1 MYLTSTRP
9 GFMFVVSLISHFMA
23 CPTQLYFAEAKRVL
37 GYLKGDNK
45 STSGNVFMMSG
56 GAISW
61 SFRKQPIITLSTTE
75 VEFFATA
82 ACACQAIWMRR
93 ILKEI
98 GHVKAAGTKLICVN
112 SSTTKLSKNPVLYG
126 CSKNIRIRFHFLRDL
141 AIEGVVNLL

>member
-1 MYLTSTRP
+1 
-9 GFMFVVSLISHFMA
+9 
-23 CPTQLYFAEAKRVL
+23 
-37 GYLKGDNK
+37 
-45 STSGNVFMMSG
+45 MMSG
-56 GAISW
+56 GAISC

-141 AIEGVVNLL
+141 AIEGVVNLLFCSTQDQFADLLTKPLKVEAFQKLRKEFGMSTISNLS